1 MLVVINIKNNMYIYM
16 WVSVAKEAPRKWIDA
31 DLGSLKTF
39 LMTERDAGRF
49 KPQRGLPFDD

>member
-1 MLVVINIKNNMYIYM
+1 M